1 MAEGEKLIIKHTN
14 NNKCNTMHSAHTH
27 THLDSVIENRTIAS
41 IKYVL
46 MAIKN
51 CFIFWNETSINSHIH
66 GTN

>member
-1 MAEGEKLIIKHTN
+1 MQYD
-14 NNKCNTMHSAHTH
+14 AHTH